1 MPLNHR
7 RSAKMSGSTPWANRL
22 PGSLLCLIV
31 IAMTGC
37 LGGTPE
43 NTVAEPQAP
52 DSNTQELADQ
62 IDRVLDYT
70 LTQRRLN
77 ADSQAAWQILHGVL
91 AYGQAFP
98 VDHSEGT
105 SNVVDYLQT
114 GGSIRGFILRA
125 GKVLNEANDRRGLI
139 AVMQPGTKA
148 GQGHADQWLAILAQA
163 GLTLDDTI
171 QADDRTF
178 TMSDFVE
185 QVKWDIPRNLD
196 QEYSWT
202 LIGLTKYFPTS
213 TAWEAADG
221 ETWSIERLVEL
232 ESDYALGDGPCGGTH
247 RLIGLAMALEI
258 RRQEGLPI
266 TGVWAE
272 AAARVQQ
279 GVLNARRYQNQDGSF
294 STHYVNRGGTSRDL
308 AQNLGTTGHLVE
320 FLAIALPQ
328 EEIEAPWVQ
337 AAVTNLCDLFDKTQ
351 GLDLECGALYH
362 AAHGLVLYR
371 NRLQP
376 GSEYQPPAIVPRAS
390 TVDP

>member
-1 MPLNHR
+1 
-7 RSAKMSGSTPWANRL
+7 
-22 PGSLLCLIV
+22 
-31 IAMTGC
+31 MTGC
-37 LGGTPE
+37 LGTSHTDTIADLP
-43 NTVAEPQAP
+43 AP
-52 DSNTQELADQ
+52 DLSTQQLADAV
-62 IDRVLDYT
+62 DRVLNDT

-77 ADSQAAWQILHGVL
+77 TETQAAWQILHGVL

-98 VDHSEGT
+98 VDHGEGT
-105 SNVVDYLQT
+105 SNVVAYLQK
-114 GGSIRGFILRA
+114 GGSVRGFVLQSGRILD
-125 GKVLNEANDRRGLI
+125 ETNDRRGLI

-163 GLTLDDTI
+163 DLTLSDTI
-171 QADDRTF
+171 QADGRTF

-185 QVKWDIPRNLD
+185 QVKWDVPRNLD

-202 LIGLTKYFPTS
+202 LIGLTQYFPTS
-213 TAWEAADG
+213 ASWEAADG

-247 RLIGLAMALEI
+247 RLIGLAMALEA
-258 RRQEGLPI
+258 RRREGLPI
-266 TGVWAE
+266 KGVWAE

-320 FLAIALPQ
+320 FLAIALPDD
-328 EEIEAPWVQ
+328 EIQAPWVQ
-337 AAVTNLCDLFDKTQ
+337 AAVNNLCELFDKTQ
-351 GLDLECGALYH
+351 ELDLECGALYH

-371 NRLQP
+371 NRLRP
-376 GSEYQPPAIVPRAS
+376 DSPYQAPVIKP
-390 TVDP
+390 

>member
-1 MPLNHR
+1 MLQILRVHPYIPTSLPPLYR
-7 RSAKMSGSTPWANRL
+7 WQGRL
-22 PGSLLCLIV
+22 WCLIL
-31 IAMTGC
+31 ITMAGC
-37 LGGTPE
+37 LGTSHTDTIADLP
-43 NTVAEPQAP
+43 AP
-52 DSNTQELADQ
+52 DLSTQQLADAV
-62 IDRVLDYT
+62 DRVLNDT

-77 ADSQAAWQILHGVL
+77 TETQAAWQILHGVL

-98 VDHSEGT
+98 VDHGEGT
-105 SNVVDYLQT
+105 SNVVAYLQK
-114 GGSIRGFILRA
+114 GGSVRGFVLQAGRILD
-125 GKVLNEANDRRGLI
+125 ETNDRRGLI

-163 GLTLDDTI
+163 DLTLSDTI
-171 QADDRTF
+171 QADGRTF

-185 QVKWDIPRNLD
+185 QVKWDVPRNLD

-202 LIGLTKYFPTS
+202 LIGLTQYFPTS
-213 TAWEAADG
+213 ASWEAADG

-247 RLIGLAMALEI
+247 RLIGLAMALEA
-258 RRQEGLPI
+258 RRREGLPI
-266 TGVWAE
+266 KGVWAE

-320 FLAIALPQ
+320 FLAIALPDD
-328 EEIEAPWVQ
+328 EIQAPWVQ
-337 AAVTNLCDLFDKTQ
+337 AAVNNLCELFDKTQ
-351 GLDLECGALYH
+351 ELDLECGALYH

-371 NRLQP
+371 NRLRP
-376 GSEYQPPAIVPRAS
+376 DSPYQAPVIKP
-390 TVDP
+390 